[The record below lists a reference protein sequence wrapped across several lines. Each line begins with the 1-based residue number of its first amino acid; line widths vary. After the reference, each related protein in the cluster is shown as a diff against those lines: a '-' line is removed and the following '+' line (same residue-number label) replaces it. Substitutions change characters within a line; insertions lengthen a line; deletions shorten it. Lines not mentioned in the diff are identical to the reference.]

1 VTFQKFIAPFLLNL
15 IFVDFAETF
24 DDGFQQQD
32 FLFVGLTK
40 FFKTFL
46 QNVVSELTLD
56 NFREIWISA
65 QFSKDFELNVN
76 WSFFDTDFNE
86 LGRVFI
92 LRKLYEIPFH
102 FIKNLFI
109 RCVIKSL
116 KNFGN
121 DEISKF
127 VLNVWQST
135 RIFNDFSN
143 YDLLGIFVFG
153 ILNEFFHNT

>member
-1 VTFQKFIAPFLLNL
+1 MTFQKFVAPFLLNL
-15 IFVDFAETF
+15 KLVDFAETF
-24 DDGFQQQD
+24 DDGFEQKD
-32 FLFVGLTK
+32 FLFIGLTK
-40 FFKTFL
+40 IFKTFL
-46 QNVVSELTLD
+46 QNVISELTLY
-56 NFREIWISA
+56 NFREIWVSA

-102 FIKNLFI
+102 FIKNLFV
-109 RCVIKSL
+109 RGVIKSL

-127 VLNVWQST
+127 VLNV
-135 RIFNDFSN
+135 
-143 YDLLGIFVFG
+143 
-153 ILNEFFHNT
+153 